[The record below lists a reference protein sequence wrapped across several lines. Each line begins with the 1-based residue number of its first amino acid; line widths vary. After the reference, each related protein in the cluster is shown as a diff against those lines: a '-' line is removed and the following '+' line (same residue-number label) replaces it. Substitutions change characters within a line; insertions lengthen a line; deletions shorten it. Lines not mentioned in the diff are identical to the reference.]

1 MLPQNNIPKGVG
13 RKLLKLVLSRWKL
26 LTVTLILTSI
36 VSYISTIFPYL
47 TREAI
52 NLLYAGKIEDIWFY
66 AVLVVVLT
74 IIQGL
79 ASYGKNVFSEYT
91 GQSIVYELRNRI
103 YAHLNELSLGFFDR
117 IESGQIIARATSDVE
132 DIRRFIGF
140 GIPSILNIVVMF
152 VFSIAMMLIIDVE
165 LTLVTLSIFP
175 LMVLFV
181 RYSIPK
187 YRAYVAMG
195 RNIYSEMTTAVKE
208 AATGIKVIKS
218 YVLGDYFAS
227 NFRSKLLEYFN
238 MDMKTSKLRAIIW
251 PSMGWFVYLTIAI
264 IYWYG
269 GLRAIS
275 GDITIG
281 DVVAFTLY
289 ILFLNRPIMLI
300 GYNIVRYQRAL
311 VATKRIFDILE
322 AEPEVRDLPDA
333 EDIEIKRG
341 SIRFENVWFSY
352 DGKNYVLKGLN
363 LEIKPG
369 EIVALTGPTGS
380 GKSTIAQLIMRLYDP
395 QKGRILIDGVD
406 VKRFKLESLR
416 RQIGMVHQDVFL
428 FPDTIRNNIAFGAP
442 DTSIEDVVRV
452 AKLAHIHDFIS
463 SLPKGYDTNVGERG
477 VTLSG
482 GQRQRLSI
490 ARALMINPKIIILD
504 DSTSQVDAKT
514 EAAIYDALT
523 KHFRGKTVIVI
534 TQRIPTL
541 KLVDRIIVISDGEI
555 VEEGSFSDLIEK
567 GKLFPKLFKAGR
579 EEI

>member
-1 MLPQNNIPKGVG
+1 
-13 RKLLKLVLSRWKL
+13 
-26 LTVTLILTSI
+26 
-36 VSYISTIFPYL
+36 
-47 TREAI
+47 
-52 NLLYAGKIEDIWFY
+52 
-66 AVLVVVLT
+66 
-74 IIQGL
+74 
-79 ASYGKNVFSEYT
+79 
-91 GQSIVYELRNRI
+91 
-103 YAHLNELSLGFFDR
+103 
-117 IESGQIIARATSDVE
+117 
-132 DIRRFIGF
+132 
-140 GIPSILNIVVMF
+140 
-152 VFSIAMMLIIDVE
+152 
-165 LTLVTLSIFP
+165 
-175 LMVLFV
+175 
-181 RYSIPK
+181 
-187 YRAYVAMG
+187 
-195 RNIYSEMTTAVKE
+195 
-208 AATGIKVIKS
+208 
-218 YVLGDYFAS
+218 
-227 NFRSKLLEYFN
+227 
-238 MDMKTSKLRAIIW
+238 
-251 PSMGWFVYLTIAI
+251 
-264 IYWYG
+264 
-269 GLRAIS
+269 
-275 GDITIG
+275 
-281 DVVAFTLY
+281 
-289 ILFLNRPIMLI
+289 
-300 GYNIVRYQRAL
+300 
-311 VATKRIFDILE
+311 
-322 AEPEVRDLPDA
+322 
-333 EDIEIKRG
+333 
-341 SIRFENVWFSY
+341 
-352 DGKNYVLKGLN
+352 
-363 LEIKPG
+363 
-369 EIVALTGPTGS
+369 
-380 GKSTIAQLIMRLYDP
+380 MRLYDP